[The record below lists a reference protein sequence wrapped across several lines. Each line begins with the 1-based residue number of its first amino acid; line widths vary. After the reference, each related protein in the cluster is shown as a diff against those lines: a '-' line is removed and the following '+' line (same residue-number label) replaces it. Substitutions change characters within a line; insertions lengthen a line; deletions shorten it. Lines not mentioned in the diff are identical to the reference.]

1 MSGPSVCRSLSSAV
15 NKTAFR
21 HLFSVMPSL
30 DQFCFAGIQRA
41 NASIMRE
48 ACSCNSLFRGSL
60 QRLAHA
66 VSAFE
71 LIFALI
77 DGRQLVRQR
86 EPSRPSLL
94 NAGAAVTRYFIYKRI
109 DVLQQFLHCART
121 TLVKT
126 CQINFACR
134 WRRAGG

>member
-1 MSGPSVCRSLSSAV
+1 
-15 NKTAFR
+15 
-21 HLFSVMPSL
+21 MPSL

-41 NASIMRE
+41 NASFMRE

-77 DGRQLVRQR
+77 DGRQLLRQR

-94 NAGAAVTRYFIYKRI
+94 DAGGCGEVRDA
-109 DVLQQFLHCART
+109 QFLFTKESMYYSSFCTVRE
-121 TLVKT
+121 
-126 CQINFACR
+126 R
-134 WRRAGG
+134 PW